1 MLTCPN
7 SSELRRLELTGTS
20 TYVSHQTGWCNCMH
34 SGSQALYRIG
44 LKALCIQTQ
53 KFTRA
58 ISKVFQHRNMN
69 VGKFSSAI
77 YFTRLGEK
85 EVIANYVM
93 SPSLRLTT
101 CVSTHYD
108 RQYLVIWKVY
118 SKFQALVVTVTLEVN
133 PMDATSDGPF
143 VL

>member
-1 MLTCPN
+1 
-7 SSELRRLELTGTS
+7 
-20 TYVSHQTGWCNCMH
+20 
-34 SGSQALYRIG
+34 
-44 LKALCIQTQ
+44 
-53 KFTRA
+53 
-58 ISKVFQHRNMN
+58 MN